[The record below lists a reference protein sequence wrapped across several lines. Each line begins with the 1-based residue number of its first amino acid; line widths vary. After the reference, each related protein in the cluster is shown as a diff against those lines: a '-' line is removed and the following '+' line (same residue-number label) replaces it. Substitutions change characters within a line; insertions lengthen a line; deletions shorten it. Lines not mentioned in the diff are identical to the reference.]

1 MYISFECETNEPF
14 KIIYIRKITV
24 VFIIRTF
31 LVYFFI
37 NIMAQT
43 KHMKRSIYCSLFQN
57 MYETPLL

>member
-1 MYISFECETNEPF
+1 MYTSFKCETNEPM

-37 NIMAQT
+37 NIMAHP
-43 KHMKRSIYCSLFQN
+43 KHMKRSINCSLFQN
-57 MYETPLL
+57 VYKTPLL